1 MLIEGGG
8 GEDRFFPTGNR
19 RSGFSL
25 TRGGEYTWTEF
36 FRKAVSRNGPALF
49 FFILRCLMDF
59 EMDRMG
65 TENDK
70 VG

>member
-49 FFILRCLMDF
+49 FFYFALFNGFRDGSNGNR
-59 EMDRMG
+59 E
-65 TENDK
+65 
-70 VG
+70 

>member
-49 FFILRCLMDF
+49 FYFALFNGFRDGSNGNR
-59 EMDRMG
+59 E
-65 TENDK
+65 
-70 VG
+70 